1 MDNMFNFNSKS
12 LFEILEKSTDDYIYI
27 CKKPVGADMTV
38 ISRKMAE
45 EFDLP
50 SGVIKHFGE
59 LWIKKIHPSEQKLFY
74 DAYVNMLEGLTDVHS
89 VEYRVKNVHG
99 EWVWLRCKGY
109 LKRDENGVPDLFA
122 GMIINLGRKSKVDN
136 ITGMLNKYAF
146 EDNLSIYISSEE
158 NKTGLMILNIDNF
171 KNINSLYNRRFGDNV
186 LKIIAHKIQTV
197 IPVNAEL
204 YRLDND
210 EFAVIFRNSSYE
222 EMRRTYFELKNVFD
236 IQQEYDGKKYSCT
249 FSGGAVMYCD
259 IPKASANYQTFMK
272 YAVAALDYAKSHGKK
287 RINLFNSDMLEAKTR
302 ELSISE
308 ALRESIE
315 NNFEGF
321 QIVCQPQVCASTG
334 ELKGGEALLR
344 WHNSEFGNV
353 SPVEF
358 VPILE
363 NTGMIVDAG
372 KWIFKEAV
380 KLCGEWLKYCP
391 DFKMS
396 INISYI
402 QLFDDNF
409 IDFVSDTI
417 RNSDA
422 DFSNIIIELTE
433 SRFVTDKEFLNNMFS
448 NFRKMGISIAMDDF
462 GTGYSSLEVLKE
474 VPADI
479 VKIDRA
485 FVKNIKESI
494 FDKNFIR
501 FAVELCHNVGIKV
514 CLEGIENIE
523 EYKIVHDMNLDFIQ
537 GYFFGKPQ
545 IKEDFQKNHFKNI
558 KNPVIS

>member
-1 MDNMFNFNSKS
+1 
-12 LFEILEKSTDDYIYI
+12 
-27 CKKPVGADMTV
+27 
-38 ISRKMAE
+38 
-45 EFDLP
+45 
-50 SGVIKHFGE
+50 
-59 LWIKKIHPSEQKLFY
+59 
-74 DAYVNMLEGLTDVHS
+74 
-89 VEYRVKNVHG
+89 
-99 EWVWLRCKGY
+99 
-109 LKRDENGVPDLFA
+109 
-122 GMIINLGRKSKVDN
+122 
-136 ITGMLNKYAF
+136 
-146 EDNLSIYISSEE
+146 
-158 NKTGLMILNIDNF
+158 
-171 KNINSLYNRRFGDNV
+171 
-186 LKIIAHKIQTV
+186 
-197 IPVNAEL
+197 
-204 YRLDND
+204 
-210 EFAVIFRNSSYE
+210 
-222 EMRRTYFELKNVFD
+222 
-236 IQQEYDGKKYSCT
+236 
-249 FSGGAVMYCD
+249 MYCD
-259 IPKASANYQTFMK
+259 IPKVSANYQTFMK
-272 YAVAALDYAKSHGKK
+272 YAVAALEYAKSHGKN
-287 RINLFNSDMLEAKTR
+287 RISLFNSDMLEVKTR
-302 ELSISE
+302 ELSVSE

-353 SPVEF
+353 SPAEF

-448 NFRKMGISIAMDDF
+448 NFRKMGIDIAMDDF